1 MLWPMWKYILASALS
16 VIGIVEIILALHPGL
31 RDAVMQTSPVRVKH
45 AESPMFLI
53 AGISALVMGIGILF
67 YGLFL

>member
-1 MLWPMWKYILASALS
+1 MAMWKYILASALL

-31 RDAVMQTSPVRVKH
+31 REAVMQTSPLRVKGT
-45 AESPMFLI
+45 ESSMFLI
-53 AGISALVMGIGILF
+53 AGISALVTGIGIFF

>member
-1 MLWPMWKYILASALS
+1 MAMWKYILASALL

-31 RDAVMQTSPVRVKH
+31 REAVMQTSPLRVKRT
-45 AESPMFLI
+45 ESTMFLI
-53 AGISALVMGIGILF
+53 AGLSALVMAIGIFF

>member
-1 MLWPMWKYILASALS
+1 MAMWKYILASALL

-31 RDAVMQTSPVRVKH
+31 REAVMQTSPLRVKGT
-45 AESPMFLI
+45 ESSMFLI
-53 AGISALVMGIGILF
+53 GGISALVTGLGIFF